1 MCEETKAI
9 ESNNTWELSP
19 LPVGHRTIGLKQ
31 VYKVKRNE
39 GGDVVQH
46 LARLVVMG
54 YVQRISVDF
63 DEVFALVAL
72 LEFMHLLVALAAHE
86 RWTVHH
92 MDVKS
97 SFLNGTLKE
106 EVYVPQPPGFIIA
119 DSEGKVLR
127 LHKALY
133 GLRQTPKVWNAK
145 FDATMATLGF

>member
-46 LARLVVMG
+46 MAHLVVMG
-54 YVQRISVDF
+54 YVQRVSVDF

-72 LEFMHLLVALAAHE
+72 LEFVHLLVALAVHE

-97 SFLNGTLKE
+97 SSSMEHLRRKFMYRNPLDSSL
-106 EVYVPQPPGFIIA
+106 PIA
-119 DSEGKVLR
+119 RGR
-127 LHKALY
+127 C
-133 GLRQTPKVWNAK
+133 
-145 FDATMATLGF
+145 FDFTRRCMG